1 MNTMTHYIPEV
12 SASKVAALIG
22 MNPYNTPETVMYE
35 LFQKDISIKA
45 HIASIEMSE
54 RLRPLGNIKNAV
66 LYNPEIKGCVAQAL
80 EKCKTST
87 DLAPILADVE
97 QQAKIVLDLRFPYI
111 TSEVR
116 TQMISEVRGKVAQQR
131 GLNNENTVLNTYEE
145 DNGVEVAERNTR
157 TFRKDF
163 GEFKMVG
170 RTDGWVAAHNRI
182 VDAKDRTRKWA
193 TVPIYDEVQLRCY
206 MNMSGADESE
216 LVERFPDG
224 TKRNTRYL
232 NDMIKWKSIEDGL
245 RSQVA
250 KMQSALLHPEELKR
264 IIELNTM
271 KME

>member
-1 MNTMTHYIPEV
+1 MAARYIPEV

-22 MNPYNTPETVMYE
+22 MNPYNAPEAVMYE
-35 LFQKDISIKA
+35 LFQKDSAIKA
-45 HIASIEMSE
+45 RIAAIEAE
-54 RLRPLGNIKNAV
+54 NRLRPLGNIKNAV

-97 QQAKIVLDLRFPYI
+97 QQAKMVLDFRFPDI
-111 TSEVR
+111 TPEVR
-116 TQMISEVRGKVAQQR
+116 AQMISEVRGKVAQQR

-193 TVPIYDEVQLRCY
+193 SVPIYDEVQLRCY
-206 MNMSGADESE
+206 MNMSGAAESE

-232 NDMIKWKSIEDGL
+232 NDDVKWKSIEDGL
-245 RSQVA
+245 RSQA
-250 KMQSALLHPEELKR
+250 ARMQSALLNPEELKR

-271 KME
+271 KIQ

>member
-1 MNTMTHYIPEV
+1 MAFIPEV

-22 MNPYNTPETVMYE
+22 MNPYNAPECVMYE
-35 LFQKDISIKA
+35 LFNKDPIIK
-45 HIASIEMSE
+45 HQIASIEFADN
-54 RLRPLGNIKNAV
+54 LRPLASIKNAI
-66 LYNPEIKGCVAQAL
+66 LFNPEIKGAVAQAL

-97 QQAKIVLDLRFPYI
+97 SQAAMVLDFRFPDI
-111 TSEVR
+111 TPEVR

-131 GLNNENTVLNTYEE
+131 GLNNENAVLNTYEE
-145 DNGVEVAERNTR
+145 DTGVEVAERNTK

-170 RTDGWVAAHNRI
+170 RTDGWVAAHSRI
-182 VDAKDRTRKWA
+182 VDAKERTRKWA
-193 TVPIYDEVQLRCY
+193 TVPLYDEIQLRCY
-206 MNMSGADESE
+206 MNMSGTTESE

-232 NDMIKWKSIEDGL
+232 NDALKWKSIEDNI

-250 KMQSALLHPEELKR
+250 RMNSALENPSELKR
-264 IIELNTM
+264 IIDMNTM
-271 KME
+271 KRQ